1 MHPGSTLRTH
11 PPPGSVSF
19 LGVAGDSEGL
29 GLQEVV
35 KGMQAPGASPRSKGE
50 KNEAEKETE
59 AMSKQAPESWARP
72 QGRIK
77 MSIGNMKVC
86 FWSWT
91 ALYLNL
97 SSTGFRVWAMGH
109 GSFPH

>member
-1 MHPGSTLRTH
+1 MDPSASGLSKFS
-11 PPPGSVSF
+11 G
-19 LGVAGDSEGL
+19 GEGDSESL
-29 GLQEVV
+29 GLQEGG
-35 KGMQAPGASPRSKGE
+35 KGMQVPGASPRSKGE

-86 FWSWT
+86 FWS
-91 ALYLNL
+91 
-97 SSTGFRVWAMGH
+97 
-109 GSFPH
+109 